1 MNCIMHYRLMELDN
15 GKYTVRTIARSQHIV
30 RCIIRLV
37 LFAASLKGVDTGNAA
52 RCNTDIMCP
61 KHGFGGIRCLSLYEQ
76 ILGWMRSHSKEEGS
90 VHSALVMVGRNC
102 VDI

>member
-1 MNCIMHYRLMELDN
+1 
-15 GKYTVRTIARSQHIV
+15 
-30 RCIIRLV
+30 
-37 LFAASLKGVDTGNAA
+37 
-52 RCNTDIMCP
+52 MCP